1 MSRVPGTHV
10 AEDARPARSSAAI
23 PRRTARRGGGAE
35 RPSGSGGAAV
45 LAPPLLSLE
54 NRPKTGWRR
63 GRDCFSSSLRV
74 RGGACPF
81 RPFHLH
87 DVLLAR
93 LAFSPW
99 RKLGPCSL
107 SLPAQEFITLAA
119 VASGD
124 ITRGDPGLNMLW
136 SLSSVE
142 GHGADTATLQKR
154 SGLKVR
160 SLKTTPPSERP
171 GQNLSGGGD
180 QGVLLSG
187 VEQAGAVGW
196 GRRGLCA
203 ARAGAMEFAGWGG
216 AQLWGKPHPALFKT
230 YAKRLVHGHCI
241 GAFLSSYHPPAADGM
256 AIMYFNNIIYTI
268 YYDIFLAVAWL
279 AVCGCSCFSHLPSH
293 ISEENLREMRENR
306 PKGKTGHLT
315 GAIWEIFTSLAKGG
329 FENRWKNNLGIFL
342 LFNNTRRFI

>member
-1 MSRVPGTHV
+1 
-10 AEDARPARSSAAI
+10 
-23 PRRTARRGGGAE
+23 
-35 RPSGSGGAAV
+35 
-45 LAPPLLSLE
+45 
-54 NRPKTGWRR
+54 
-63 GRDCFSSSLRV
+63 
-74 RGGACPF
+74 
-81 RPFHLH
+81 
-87 DVLLAR
+87 
-93 LAFSPW
+93 
-99 RKLGPCSL
+99 
-107 SLPAQEFITLAA
+107 
-119 VASGD
+119 
-124 ITRGDPGLNMLW
+124 MLW

-142 GHGADTATLQKR
+142 GHGADTATVVSRALQKR
-154 SGLKVR
+154 SGLKVW

-180 QGVLLSG
+180 EGVLLSG

-203 ARAGAMEFAGWGG
+203 ARADAMEFAGWGG

-241 GAFLSSYHPPAADGM
+241 RAFLSSYHPPAADGM
-256 AIMYFNNIIYTI
+256 AIMYFNNIIYSI

-293 ISEENLREMRENR
+293 ISEENLREVRENR